1 MVTSAAVGLLI
12 LLAALAVFQVALACG
27 APLGRFAWGGQ
38 HRVLPTRLRLGS
50 LSSVLIY
57 ALIAAIVTARAGLV
71 DVDVSD
77 RVVQV
82 AAWGVAAY
90 FLLGVGV
97 DAASRSKPERTVMT
111 PLCAVLGVLS
121 VGVALG

>member
-1 MVTSAAVGLLI
+1 M
-12 LLAALAVFQVALACG
+12 
-27 APLGRFAWGGQ
+27 
-38 HRVLPTRLRLGS
+38 LPTRLRLGS

-71 DVDVSD
+71 DLDVSD

-82 AAWGVAAY
+82 AAWVVAAY

-97 DAASRSKPERTVMT
+97 NAASRSKPERTVMT

>member
-71 DVDVSD
+71 DLDVSD

-82 AAWGVAAY
+82 AAWVVAAY

-97 DAASRSKPERTVMT
+97 NAASRSKPERTVMT

>member
-90 FLLGVGV
+90 LLLGVGV

>member
-90 FLLGVGV
+90 LLLGVGV

-111 PLCAVLGVLS
+111 PLCAVLGVMS